1 MANNDNVYVKIKG
14 TAGRDSHLIQ
24 PKLMK
29 SGNYVFQ
36 IIVENPDFS
45 LNDLSNPDV
54 AKAVQ
59 DVQTRIKSSNQYPT
73 PSIFLTLPQYNNGSD
88 KPNIIHFWR
97 ADKKLEIQVNQNP
110 AEGQPVEVDV
120 DTYVTDNNNA
130 SNYNYRVVRIHN
142 VIFPDDNVKWYTPDT
157 MAIEGYKSLED
168 QGIKRTAP
176 VAPNNAGVQ
185 PAPKSNPLS
194 NGGANN
200 NPFGNNANAGAPTT
214 AAPNAGVAPTAPNA
228 GTTPNTGAAPT
239 QQAQTPYT
247 QNANGQS
254 TTNTNPFGAQNG
266 QAPANPFANAQ
277 NGQANTGNLFGTQ
290 NGQAGTQNP
299 GTANAGNSFAN
310 PQNSPQGQTGQ
321 TNGTQANPFG
331 AQNGQA
337 AGNQNG
343 AQDPFANNNVNL
355 SDDNLPF

>member
-1 MANNDNVYVKIKG
+1 MANNDNVYIKIKG

-36 IIVENPDFS
+36 IIVENPDFA

-59 DVQTRIKSSNQYPT
+59 DLQTRIKSSNQYPT

-88 KPNIIHFWR
+88 KPNIVHFWR
-97 ADKKLEIQVNQNP
+97 ADTKLEIQVNQNP

-120 DTYVTDNNNA
+120 DTYMTDNSNA
-130 SNYNYRVVRIHN
+130 AKYNYRALRIHN
-142 VIFPDDNVKWYTPDT
+142 VIFPDDNIKWYTPDA

-176 VAPNNAGVQ
+176 VAPNNAGAQ
-185 PAPKSNPLS
+185 PAPNANPLS

-214 AAPNAGVAPTAPNA
+214 AAPTATPNA
-228 GTTPNTGAAPT
+228 GGAPT

-254 TTNTNPFGAQNG
+254 TTNTNPFANTQNG

-277 NGQANTGNLFGTQ
+277 NGQAPANPFGSQ
-290 NGQAGTQNP
+290 NSQTNAQNP
-299 GTANAGNSFAN
+299 GNANAGNSFAN
-310 PQNSPQGQTGQ
+310 PQNNPQGQAGQ
-321 TNGTQANPFG
+321 TNGAPANPFG
-331 AQNGQA
+331 TQNGQTT
-337 AGNQNG
+337 GNQNG
-343 AQDPFANNNVNL
+343 AQDPFANNNANL

>member
-1 MANNDNVYVKIKG
+1 MANNDNVYIKIKG

-36 IIVENPDFS
+36 IIVENPDFA

-59 DVQTRIKSSNQYPT
+59 DLQTRIKSSNQYPT

-88 KPNIIHFWR
+88 KPNIVHFWR
-97 ADKKLEIQVNQNP
+97 ADTKLEIQVNQNP

-120 DTYVTDNNNA
+120 DTYMTDNNNA
-130 SNYNYRVVRIHN
+130 AKYNYRALRIHN
-142 VIFPDDNVKWYTPDT
+142 VIFPDDNIKWYTPDA

-176 VAPNNAGVQ
+176 VAPNNAGTQ
-185 PAPKSNPLS
+185 PAPNANPLS
-194 NGGANN
+194 NNGGANN

-214 AAPNAGVAPTAPNA
+214 AAPTATPNA
-228 GTTPNTGAAPT
+228 GGAPT

-254 TTNTNPFGAQNG
+254 TTNTNPFANTQNG

-277 NGQANTGNLFGTQ
+277 NGQTPANPFGSQ
-290 NGQAGTQNP
+290 NGQTNAQNP
-299 GTANAGNSFAN
+299 GNANAGNSFAN
-310 PQNSPQGQTGQ
+310 PQNSPQGQAGQ
-321 TNGTQANPFG
+321 TNGAPATPFG
-331 AQNGQA
+331 TQNGQTT
-337 AGNQNG
+337 GNQNG